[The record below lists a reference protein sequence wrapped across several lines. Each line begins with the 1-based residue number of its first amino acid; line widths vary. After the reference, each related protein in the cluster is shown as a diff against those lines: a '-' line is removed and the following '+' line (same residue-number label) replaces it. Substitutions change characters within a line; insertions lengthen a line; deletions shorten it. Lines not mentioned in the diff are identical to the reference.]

1 MLRSNWGQPL
11 LLRCDRANLPWSK
24 QRNAKIFLSF
34 GNLKWIMGCP
44 YSRSGLKW
52 FSLIFQYFIKI
63 LSWFSVNC
71 NTKKTSHSG
80 KSNSC
85 YQTIRNFENLFYTL
99 ILQPMLHELCT
110 IVAWP
115 ILNEQNLYCI
125 TSEIPK
131 FIKMWKSLICMD
143 L

>member
-11 LLRCDRANLPWSK
+11 LLRCYRANLPWSK
-24 QRNAKIFLSF
+24 QRNAKIFLTF

-52 FSLIFQYFIKI
+52 FSLIFQYLNKI
-63 LSWFSVNC
+63 FWFSENC
-71 NTKKTSHSG
+71 NTKKTYHSG

-85 YQTIRNFENLFYTL
+85 YQTIRNFENLLLNTDPTTYA
-99 ILQPMLHELCT
+99 T

-115 ILNEQNLYCI
+115 ILSEHNLCYI

-131 FIKMWKSLICMD
+131 FIKMWKSLICMGP
-143 L
+143 